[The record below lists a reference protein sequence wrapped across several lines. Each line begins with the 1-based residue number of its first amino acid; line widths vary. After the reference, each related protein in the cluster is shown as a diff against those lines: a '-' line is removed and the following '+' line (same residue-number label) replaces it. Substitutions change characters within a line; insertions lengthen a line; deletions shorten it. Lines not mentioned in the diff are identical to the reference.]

1 MTTGNAQNNTGWGS
15 KEYDNLLK
23 KANGEL
29 LQKPKER
36 FATMRQAEEL
46 FLNDAPVAPIYQ
58 KGTATLRNPQV
69 KGIEYHQIG
78 GDYSLKHVYIDKS
91 IDRETGKKKDN

>member
-23 KANGEL
+23 SEWRIIA
-29 LQKPKER
+29 KPKER

-58 KGTATLRNPQV
+58 KEQL
-69 KGIEYHQIG
+69 H
-78 GDYSLKHVYIDKS
+78 
-91 IDRETGKKKDN
+91 

>member
-23 KANGEL
+23 SEWRIIA
-29 LQKPKER
+29 KPKER
-36 FATMRQAEEL
+36 FATMRQAEAI
-46 FLNDAPVAPIYQ
+46 LNDAPVAPIYQ

-69 KGIEYHQIG
+69 KGMRI
-78 GDYSLKHVYIDKS
+78 SSNRWRLF
-91 IDRETGKKKDN
+91 T